1 MSDILL
7 QNLNIDKAT
16 VTMIAQIIAG
26 LATIAIVSMDLGVA
40 YNKQEE
46 KIYTSKIFQVLAVL
60 SVGYLMSENA
70 TQGVA
75 LLAAWYCIKYMK
87 MTV

>member
-46 KIYTSKIFQVLAVL
+46 KL
-60 SVGYLMSENA
+60 
-70 TQGVA
+70 
-75 LLAAWYCIKYMK
+75 
-87 MTV
+87 

>member
-7 QNLNIDKAT
+7 QNLNIDKDT

-60 SVGYLMSENA
+60 SVGYLMSENV

-75 LLAAWYCIKYMK
+75 LLVAWYCIKYMK

>member
-60 SVGYLMSENA
+60 SVGYLMSENV
-70 TQGVA
+70 TQGVG
-75 LLAAWYCIKYMK
+75 LLVAWYCIKYMK